1 MDDLYRSELMEIYKD
16 PMHRGHFN
24 SPSVE
29 LKKHNAF
36 CGDAVRLSLKI
47 KNNIIEDAKFE
58 GPMCFVSIIGADFL
72 LEEIIGKTI
81 KEAKQIDQ
89 KKLLELIDLNLST
102 SRIAC
107 ATLTLKALHEAID
120 EYEQKQNR

>member
-16 PMHRGHFN
+16 PTHKGHLDR
-24 SPSVE
+24 PSIVLE
-29 LKKHNAF
+29 KQNAF
-36 CGDAVRLSLKI
+36 CGDRLHLALKI

-58 GPMCFVSIIGADFL
+58 GEMCFVSIIGADFF

-81 KEAKQIDQ
+81 EEAKKIDQ

-107 ATLTLKALHEAID
+107 ATLTLKALQEALD
-120 EYEQKQNR
+120 KYEK

>member
-16 PMHRGHFN
+16 PTHKGHLN
-24 SPSVE
+24 HPSIFLE
-29 LKKHNAF
+29 KQNAF
-36 CGDAVRLSLKI
+36 CGDHLNLSLKI
-47 KNNIIEDAKFE
+47 KNNIIADAKFE
-58 GPMCFVSIIGADFL
+58 GEMCFVSIIGADFL

-81 KEAKQIDQ
+81 EEAKKIDQ

-107 ATLTLKALHEAID
+107 ATLTLKALQEAID
-120 EYEQKQNR
+120 KYEQKQN

>member
-16 PMHRGHFN
+16 PTHQGHCD
-24 SPSVE
+24 SPSIE

-36 CGDAVRLSLKI
+36 CGDEVHLSLKI
-47 KNNIIEDAKFE
+47 KNNLIEDAKFT

-81 KEAKQIDQ
+81 EEAKKIDQ
-89 KKLLELIDLNLST
+89 KKMLKLIDLNLST

-120 EYEQKQNR
+120 EYEQKQN

>member
-16 PMHRGHFN
+16 PTHKGHLAN
-24 SPSVE
+24 PSVTME
-29 LKKHNAF
+29 KQNAF
-36 CGDAVRLSLKI
+36 CGDHLYLALKI

-58 GPMCFVSIIGADFL
+58 GEMCFVSIIGADFL

-81 KEAKQIDQ
+81 EEAKKIDQ

-107 ATLTLKALHEAID
+107 ATLTLKALQEALKN
-120 EYEQKQNR
+120 YEI

>member
-16 PMHRGHFN
+16 PTHKGHLAN
-24 SPSVE
+24 PSIVLE
-29 LKKHNAF
+29 KQNAF
-36 CGDAVRLSLKI
+36 CGDHLNLTLKI
-47 KNNIIEDAKFE
+47 KNNIIEDAKFDGE
-58 GPMCFVSIIGADFL
+58 MCFVSIIGADFL

-81 KEAKQIDQ
+81 EEAKKIDQ

-107 ATLTLKALHEAID
+107 ATLTLKALQEALTK
-120 EYEQKQNR
+120 YEK